1 VRLLLGGRYQ
11 TRTSIVKL
19 VFAYGSRRIT
29 SAILTTYLDRE
40 ILTAAS
46 CSGNCHLL
54 LMSVWDGEKREM
66 FVSLLLQGKWV
77 EMEAQH
83 LTGSA
88 EHHKGIGL

>member
-1 VRLLLGGRYQ
+1 
-11 TRTSIVKL
+11 
-19 VFAYGSRRIT
+19 
-29 SAILTTYLDRE
+29 
-40 ILTAAS
+40 
-46 CSGNCHLL
+46 
-54 LMSVWDGEKREM
+54 MSVWDGEKREM